1 MDLIKKLFG
10 SRRTYKEPSS
20 NTTASRTYRDYGRE
34 ALADP
39 QNSDIVKGVE
49 LLCVLDEQTCLTCLK
64 LDGTKNPPEL
74 PIHEGCRCVTVPVTK
89 TFKEIGIDVPEIPEG
104 DRASAIG
111 PVAEDGG
118 LYKQYLIQKARLAAK
133 NLPNAAI
140 AAGLA
145 SWLERASNKGAD
157 DGVVASIH
165 LAIFA
170 ISTPKSF
177 DEVRPILAKV
187 RWNAAGEH
195 DYVFTACA
203 EAGEY
208 GALPEFLGR
217 MAIDVPAGPYSGR
230 HQGML
235 YRSAAKAV
243 KPFSLSSAIKLL
255 IRAVDH
261 DPLNVAV
268 LVQLGSLQRSAGKSD
283 QARCTIE
290 KALGVSPTHKGALRE
305 LERLSRKRGAR

>member
-10 SRRTYKEPSS
+10 SRRTKKGPS
-20 NTTASRTYRDYGRE
+20 NKPTASRTYRDYGRE
-34 ALADP
+34 ALVDP

-49 LLCVLDEQTCLTCLK
+49 LLCALDERTCLTCLE
-64 LDGTKNPPEL
+64 LDGTRNPPEL
-74 PIHEGCRCVTVPVTK
+74 PIHEGCRCVTLPVTK
-89 TFKEIGIDVPEIPEG
+89 TFKELGIDIAEFPKG
-104 DRASAIG
+104 TRASAIG

-118 LYKQYLIQKARLAAK
+118 LYKQYLIQRARLTAK
-133 NLPNAAI
+133 NLPNAEI
-140 AAGLA
+140 AADLTAWLA
-145 SWLERASNKGAD
+145 SASKGSD
-157 DGVVASIH
+157 DDVAASIQ

-177 DEVRPILAKV
+177 DEVRPLLAKV

-195 DYVFTACA
+195 DYVFIACA

-208 GALPEFLGR
+208 GALNEFLGR
-217 MAIDVPAGPYSGR
+217 MANDVPAGPYSGR
-230 HQGML
+230 HRGML

-268 LVQLGSLQRSAGKSD
+268 LVQLASLQRSAGNSD

-305 LERLSRKRGAR
+305 LGRLSRKRGAR

>member
-1 MDLIKKLFG
+1 MDFIKKLFG
-10 SRRTYKEPSS
+10 SRRAHKEPSS

-89 TFKEIGIDVPEIPEG
+89 TFNELGVDVLEIPEG

-111 PVAEDGG
+111 PVAKDGG
-118 LYKQYLIQKARLAAK
+118 LYKQYLIQRARLIAK
-133 NLPNAAI
+133 NLPNAEI
-140 AAGLA
+140 ATDLSVWLA
-145 SWLERASNKGAD
+145 SASKGFD
-157 DGVVASIH
+157 DAVVASIQ

-208 GALPEFLGR
+208 GALSEVLGR
-217 MAIDVPAGPYSGR
+217 MANDVPAGPYSGR
-230 HQGML
+230 HRGML

-243 KPFSLSSAIKLL
+243 KPFSLSSAIELL

-261 DPLNVAV
+261 DPFNVAV
-268 LVQLGSLQRSAGKSD
+268 LVQLASLQRSAGKSN

>member
-1 MDLIKKLFG
+1 MDIIKKLFG
-10 SRRTYKEPSS
+10 SRRTHKGPSN
-20 NTTASRTYRDYGRE
+20 NTTTSRTYRDYGRE

-39 QNSDIVKGVE
+39 QNSDIIKGVE
-49 LLCVLDEQTCLTCLK
+49 LSCVLDEQTCLTCLE
-64 LDGTKNPPEL
+64 LDGTQNPPKL
-74 PIHEGCRCVTVPVTK
+74 PIHEGCRCCTFPVTK
-89 TFKEIGIDVPEIPEG
+89 TFKELGIDVPEIPEG
-104 DRASAIG
+104 VRASAIG
-111 PVAEDGG
+111 PVAGDGG
-118 LYKQYLIQKARLAAK
+118 LYKQYLIQRAQLAAK
-133 NLPNAAI
+133 NLPNAVLATDL
-140 AAGLA
+140 AAWLA
-145 SWLERASNKGAD
+145 SASKGSD
-157 DGVVASIH
+157 DGVVASIR
-165 LAIFA
+165 LAIVA

-208 GALPEFLGR
+208 GALTEFLGR
-217 MAIDVPAGPYSGR
+217 MANDVPAGPYSGR
-230 HQGML
+230 HRGML

-243 KPFSLSSAIKLL
+243 KPFSLSSAIELL
-255 IRAVDH
+255 IRAADH

-268 LVQLGSLQRSAGKSD
+268 LVQLGSLQRSAGKSA

-305 LERLSRKRGAR
+305 LERLSRK